1 LKFLLDVNI
10 GTTIAH
16 GLQHAGHDV
25 VRAAISYPAWSDKD
39 LLALAVQETRVVLTE
54 DSDFTDL
61 IFSFGMPPPPSLI
74 YIRRDDEPQHSFL
87 PRINE
92 IISTARL
99 KDHIIVLKPTNTRYR
114 PFPKTDRNND

>member
-10 GTTIAH
+10 GTTISR
-16 GLQHAGHDV
+16 GLQNVGHDV
-25 VRAAISYPAWSDKD
+25 VRAALSYPTWSDKD
-39 LLALAVQETRVVLTE
+39 LLALAVNEKRIVITE

-61 IFSFGMPPPPSLI
+61 IFSFEVPAPPSLI
-74 YIRRDDEPQHSFL
+74 YIRREDEPQQNFL

-99 KDHIIVLKPTNTRYR
+99 KDHIVVLTPANTRYR
-114 PFPKTDRNND
+114 PFPNTD